1 MAYNFSNITAATIA
15 AAESKPGHSD
25 VVLFAPLEEFTA
37 VQKPGTWAAP
47 GDKKKITTAHTFPA
61 TKGFASLKAKSG
73 TVREEPQAPVGEKGG
88 WVPKHR
94 FIFEIKGHSALI
106 EEWVEELLN
115 AEGIF
120 LFNSPECGTNAY
132 VQLGSECDPA
142 TVVDLTSQSG
152 VKNEGG
158 SKKYILAVESS
169 EKYFY
174 SGTVTVKA

>member
-25 VVLFAPLEEFTA
+25 VLMFAPIEEFTL
-37 VQKPGTWAAP
+37 VQKPGTYTVA
-47 GDKKKITTAHTFPA
+47 GDKKKITTAHTFP
-61 TKGFASLKAKSG
+61 TGKGFASVKAKSG
-73 TVREEPQAPVGEKGG
+73 TVREEPQAPVGEPGG

-94 FIFEIKGHSALI
+94 YVFEIKGHSAVI

-120 LFNSPECGTNAY
+120 MFNSPECGVNAY

-142 TVVDLTSQSG
+142 KVVELTAQSG
-152 VKNEGG
+152 GKGEGG
-158 SKKYILAVESS
+158 SKRYSVSVESS

-174 SGTVTVKA
+174 SGTVTIKS